1 MSSLIMQKFSGA
13 ITSAISANG
22 KSLAQQI
29 TDDAC
34 ALMVKQIP
42 DMIERITEGTL
53 GELRKKIDS
62 EKFSEEFVNVLQQK
76 LIDGKPPDDPFL
88 NKFIKLFDTV
98 IEKAINN
105 HSKLINIPPQDI
117 TAGIADYK
125 PNPSAQVVADSSDQ
139 NASSLQTKTKGGRS
153 KRTRKVSRNSKS
165 RRNIRNRPS
174 MLTKRNFFL

>member
-53 GELRKKIDS
+53 GELRKK
-62 EKFSEEFVNVLQQK
+62 N
-76 LIDGKPPDDPFL
+76 
-88 NKFIKLFDTV
+88 
-98 IEKAINN
+98 
-105 HSKLINIPPQDI
+105 
-117 TAGIADYK
+117 
-125 PNPSAQVVADSSDQ
+125 
-139 NASSLQTKTKGGRS
+139 
-153 KRTRKVSRNSKS
+153 
-165 RRNIRNRPS
+165 
-174 MLTKRNFFL
+174 